1 MERYRHDQ
9 TAWVTLGM
17 CVVMT
22 VFFYGIHKLAA
33 GGGTTKNFVIT
44 IVIMALVAVLFFRME
59 TRVTDEALTLRLGI
73 GLLRK
78 TVRMDAIASVTRV
91 LIPWHSIGIKI
102 IHGGWIWSAS
112 GRKALELGSKTG
124 PLCRRHWATVEQ
136 SHLAR
141 GEAENAASAKAQIAS
156 CTVPG
161 VQRF

>member
-1 MERYRHDQ
+1 MERYRHNQ

-33 GGGTTKNFVIT
+33 GGGSTNNFVIT
-44 IVIMALVAVLFFRME
+44 VAIMALVAILFFRME

-112 GRKALELGSKTG
+112 GRKALELRLANG
-124 PLCRRHWATVEQ
+124 RRLVVGTDDPDGLYRALGKPETVFE
-136 SHLAR
+136 
-141 GEAENAASAKAQIAS
+141 EE
-156 CTVPG
+156 
-161 VQRF
+161 

>member
-1 MERYRHDQ
+1 MERYRHNQ

-22 VFFYGIHKLAA
+22 VFFYGIHKLDA
-33 GGGTTKNFVIT
+33 GGGSRNNFVISVA
-44 IVIMALVAVLFFRME
+44 ILALVAVMFFRME
-59 TRVTDEALTLRLGI
+59 TCVTDEALTLRLGI

-112 GRKALELGSKTG
+112 GRKALELRLANG
-124 PLCRRHWATVEQ
+124 RRLVVGTDDPDGLYRALGKPETVFE
-136 SHLAR
+136 
-141 GEAENAASAKAQIAS
+141 EE
-156 CTVPG
+156 
-161 VQRF
+161 